1 MDMPVFFFI
10 DPEIMDD
17 PGLKHVNNVTLSYT
31 FFQTDMDY
39 DDDDEDED
47 EEDEDEVEDKAGV
60 VMEKVA

>member
-1 MDMPVFFFI
+1 MPVFFFI

-39 DDDDEDED
+39 DDDEDDEE
-47 EEDEDEVEDKAGV
+47 EEDEDDAENKAGV
-60 VMEKVA
+60 AMKNVA